1 MPEGVLVTA
10 LFSRPCRLQKRAIE
24 NGIALH
30 DELAFSPLLPVQYTD
45 SHSRSKVN
53 MLCRRWRM
61 PIQRVGH
68 VVIKMRDLD
77 AAKRFYRDILG
88 MKITDEREGFGVFF
102 RFQDYHHDIAVFKVG
117 DDAESPQKNQVGLAH
132 IALIADSFDTVK
144 AMYQRLKAH
153 DVPIVRTVDHGI
165 TKSVYFKDPEGNEL
179 EIYCEVP
186 ERPWQEQ
193 ETIIVA
199 DPIDLEAVSGD

>member
-1 MPEGVLVTA
+1 
-10 LFSRPCRLQKRAIE
+10 
-24 NGIALH
+24 
-30 DELAFSPLLPVQYTD
+30 D
-45 SHSRSKVN
+45 SIQ
-53 MLCRRWRM
+53 RM
-61 PIQRVGH
+61 PIQLVGH
-68 VVIKMRDLD
+68 EVIKMADLD
-77 AAKRFYRDILG
+77 AGRRRYVDILG
-88 MKITDEREGFGVFF
+88 MHITFEHDGVGVVF
-102 RFQDYHHDIAVFKVG
+102 RFQDYQRDIAVFKVS
-117 DDAESPQKNQVGLAH
+117 DDADAPQKNQVGLAH

>member
-77 AAKRFYRDILG
+77 AAKQFYRDILG

-102 RFQDYHHDIAVFKVG
+102 RFQD
-117 DDAESPQKNQVGLAH
+117 
-132 IALIADSFDTVK
+132 
-144 AMYQRLKAH
+144 
-153 DVPIVRTVDHGI
+153 
-165 TKSVYFKDPEGNEL
+165 
-179 EIYCEVP
+179 
-186 ERPWQEQ
+186 
-193 ETIIVA
+193 
-199 DPIDLEAVSGD
+199 